1 MCRAR
6 QPVTRNSLKS
16 DVASGPIEID
26 PLYLFLSAVECSKR
40 GSGEAAW
47 ELLGPPDIHRSGDS
61 KPRSRCLEQML
72 TRGSTWK
79 GSSFWR
85 FPLTQQ

>member
-16 DVASGPIEID
+16 DMASGPVEID

-40 GSGEAAW
+40 GSGEAA
-47 ELLGPPDIHRSGDS
+47 LTRAKHRSR
-61 KPRSRCLEQML
+61 RSGLGFQNQPGFSVFRVGGVLAPGTQE
-72 TRGSTWK
+72 
-79 GSSFWR
+79 SFAWAAG
-85 FPLTQQ
+85 